1 VVGTGGRATYPQ
13 IHRSKRGEFPSN
25 YVEEEEEEVVNPV
38 VSETHD
44 AHGDSTAVDV
54 LDNLMAY

>member
-1 VVGTGGRATYPQ
+1 MEGLPIRKSTEA
-13 IHRSKRGEFPSN
+13 SAEFPSN